1 MQMKTHILLT
11 CTLSKVFASSNIYA
25 KRPYA
30 EEHRFSAF
38 ISGAVVGGGLSNLT
52 AIRGHIQNMVFNKA
66 NSARYDFTTYF
77 RNIVEYDQGGDGSS
91 CFAIKPTGTMQMYDD
106 FQADGLMARFWFRA
120 RSNDDLDEVSYV
132 LELFD
137 TDWQGDETSSTWS
150 GNFPPLGN
158 DGVIS
163 RTAESWSMET
173 TKKKVKN
180 ACTGSGDFDELS
192 QYVRVDLECATCQ

>member
-1 MQMKTHILLT
+1 MKTHILLT
-11 CTLSKVFASSNIYA
+11 CTMSLVLASSNISA
-25 KRPYA
+25 KRPSA
-30 EEHRFSAF
+30 EEHRFSAV
-38 ISGAVVGGGLSNLT
+38 ISGAVFGDGLSNLT
-52 AIRGHIQNMVFNKA
+52 AIRGKIQNMVFNKT
-66 NSARYDFTTYF
+66 NSANYDLAEYF
-77 RNIVEYDQGGDGSS
+77 RDIIVYDQGINGSS
-91 CFAIKPTGTMQMYDD
+91 CFASKPTGTMQMYDD
-106 FQADGLMARFWFRA
+106 FQTDGLMARFWFRA
-120 RSNDDLDEVSYV
+120 RSNDGLDEVSYV

-137 TDWQGDETSSTWS
+137 TDWLLPETSSTWS

-192 QYVRVDLECATCQ
+192 QYVTVDLECATCQ